1 MTAATARPPH
11 LTTRAQTATLTGA
24 WTFAGLTAQP
34 AARSAVRAVPLTA
47 QWDIQAAEC
56 DSVGLLWLWQ
66 DWGQTLP
73 AQLLA
78 TPAQHA
84 LLQQWQ
90 HSPPS
95 PPPHA
100 TSGWR
105 EAVEAVGRGALALRD
120 QATGFI
126 SLLGQLGGAWV
137 FLLTHPR
144 EIPLKALSAHLF
156 RAGVSALGITALVG
170 FLIGI
175 VLSYL
180 SAQQLARFGANTF
193 IVDFLGISILREL
206 GPLLAAILVAG
217 RSGSAMTAQI
227 GMMKINQELDAMQVL
242 GLSPLLRLAWPK
254 ITALGLAMPLLALW
268 TSLLA
273 LLGGML
279 AAYWELDL
287 PFAQFLDRF
296 PLVVKPV
303 HLWVGLGK
311 SVVFGLLI
319 GLIACHFGFRVQ
331 STSQS
336 LGASTTRS
344 VVAAITLVIVADAF
358 FAVLLSLTL
367 AVKP

>member
-1 MTAATARPPH
+1 MSTS
-11 LTTRAQTATLTGA
+11 
-24 WTFAGLTAQP
+24 
-34 AARSAVRAVPLTA
+34 SAPRYPLVLVP
-47 QWDIQAAEC
+47 
-56 DSVGLLWLWQ
+56 GLL
-66 DWGQTLP
+66 
-73 AQLLA
+73 
-78 TPAQHA
+78 
-84 LLQQWQ
+84 
-90 HSPPS
+90 
-95 PPPHA
+95 
-100 TSGWR
+100 
-105 EAVEAVGRGALALRD
+105 
-120 QATGFI
+120 GFI